1 MKVFDSKKHK
11 VLMIYMNS
19 AEALQ
24 TIKSLTQQLISKS
37 SNNGRY
43 EKYLDEDGRDF
54 SIAVSDERE

>member
-1 MKVFDSKKHK
+1 
-11 VLMIYMNS
+11 MIYMNS